1 VLKFHHDFSLNESLE
16 HLALMDKA
24 YEAVK
29 EENESGQIGYYR
41 LPKDTLSIVEAVR
54 SSELYLDSTIENI
67 VVIGI
72 GGSSLGIKAIMQML
86 PSQSVKPIY
95 FLENSDPVNISDIF
109 SKIKKSNTAFIVISK
124 SGGTIET
131 TSIFKAAIEY
141 FNIDL
146 ESVDSKKIVAITD
159 GGSSL
164 AKFADEY
171 KIVQYNIPLNV
182 GGRFS
187 VLSAVG
193 IVPLVLA
200 GFNASSILNGA
211 EEFMQ
216 SFFDRREDHL
226 LRKALY
232 YTQNSDKECM
242 NVIFSYASNMENLS
256 KWYVQLWG
264 ESLGKVS
271 KSGKK
276 VGLTPIG
283 LIGSTDQHSFLQ
295 LIMEGPRDK
304 SVTFINVD
312 DFQNSLSVPN
322 ITLKHIEK
330 TDFINN
336 HSFNELIN
344 AQCAA
349 TKESLIQSGV
359 SVDSI
364 TFDKV
369 NEENIGATI
378 IYYELLTSIIGF
390 MLDINTYNQPGVELG
405 KTILEK
411 KFK

>member
-1 VLKFHHDFSLNESLE
+1 MLKFHHDFSLNESSE

-41 LPKDTLSIVEAVR
+41 LPKETLSIVEAV
-54 SSELYLDSTIENI
+54 SGSELYLDSAIENI

-86 PSQSVKPIY
+86 PSDSVKPIY
-95 FLENSDPVNISDIF
+95 FLENSDPVNISEIF

-131 TSIFKAAIEY
+131 TSIFKVAIEY

-146 ESVDSKKIVAITD
+146 DSEDSKKIVAITD

-164 AKFADEY
+164 SKFADEY
-171 KIVQYNIPLNV
+171 GIVQYNIPLNV

-200 GFNASSILNGA
+200 GFNATAILNGA

-264 ESLGKVS
+264 ESLGKIS
-271 KSGKK
+271 KIGKK

-304 SVTFINVD
+304 TVTFINVD

-344 AQCAA
+344 AQCSA
-349 TKESLIQSGV
+349 TKESLIQSGI

-364 TFDKV
+364 TYDKV
-369 NEENIGATI
+369 DEENIGATI
-378 IYYELLTSIIGF
+378 IYYELLTSICGV

>member
-1 VLKFHHDFSLNESLE
+1 VLKFHHDFSLNESSE

-41 LPKDTLSIVEAVR
+41 LPKETLSIVEAV
-54 SSELYLDSTIENI
+54 SGSELYLDSAIENI

-86 PSQSVKPIY
+86 PSDSVKPIY
-95 FLENSDPVNISDIF
+95 FLENSDPVNISEIF

-131 TSIFKAAIEY
+131 TSIFKVAIEY

-146 ESVDSKKIVAITD
+146 DSEDSKKIVAITD

-164 AKFADEY
+164 SKFADEY
-171 KIVQYNIPLNV
+171 GIVQYNIPLNV

-200 GFNASSILNGA
+200 GFNATAILNGA

-264 ESLGKVS
+264 ESLGKIS
-271 KSGKK
+271 KIGKK

-304 SVTFINVD
+304 TVTFINVD

-344 AQCAA
+344 AQCSA
-349 TKESLIQSGV
+349 TKESLIQSGI

-364 TFDKV
+364 TYDKV
-369 NEENIGATI
+369 DEENIGATI
-378 IYYELLTSIIGF
+378 IYYELLTSICGV

>member
-1 VLKFHHDFSLNESLE
+1 MLKFHHDFSLNESNE

-41 LPKDTLSIVEAVR
+41 LPKETLSIVEAV
-54 SSELYLDSTIENI
+54 SGSELYLDSAIENI

-86 PSQSVKPIY
+86 PSDSVKPVY
-95 FLENSDPVNISDIF
+95 FLENSDPVNISEIF

-131 TSIFKAAIEY
+131 TSIFKVAIEY

-146 ESVDSKKIVAITD
+146 DSEDSKKIVAITD

-164 AKFADEY
+164 SKFADEY
-171 KIVQYNIPLNV
+171 GIVQYNIPLNV

-200 GFNASSILNGA
+200 GFNATAILNGA

-264 ESLGKVS
+264 ESLGKIS

-304 SVTFINVD
+304 TVTFINVD

-344 AQCAA
+344 AQCSA
-349 TKESLIQSGV
+349 TKESLIQSGI

-364 TFDKV
+364 TYDKV
-369 NEENIGATI
+369 DEENIGATI
-378 IYYELLTSIIGF
+378 IYYELLTSICGL

>member
-1 VLKFHHDFSLNESLE
+1 MLKFHHDFSLNESPA
-16 HLALMDKA
+16 HFDLMSKA
-24 YEAVK
+24 YKAVK

-41 LPKDTLSIVEAVR
+41 LPRDTLSMVDVVKN
-54 SSELYLDSTIENI
+54 SELYLDSNIENI

-86 PSQSVKPIY
+86 PSKSTKPIY
-95 FLENSDPVNISDIF
+95 FLENSDPVNISEIF
-109 SKIKKSNTAFIVISK
+109 SKIKKSNSAFIVISK

-131 TSIFKAAIEY
+131 ISIFKTALDY
-141 FNIDL
+141 FKIDL
-146 ESVDSKKIVAITD
+146 ESSDSKRVVAITD
-159 GGSSL
+159 SGSSL
-164 AKFADEY
+164 SKFADEY
-171 KIVQYNIPLNV
+171 KIAQYNIPLNV

-200 GFNASSILNGA
+200 GFNATAILNGA
-211 EEFMQ
+211 SEFLD
-216 SFFDRREDHL
+216 SFFARKEDHL

-232 YTQNSDKECM
+232 YTQNADSEKI
-242 NVIFSYASNMENLS
+242 NVVFSYASNMENLS

-264 ESLGKVS
+264 ESLGKVTT
-271 KSGKK
+271 SGKK

-304 SVTFINVD
+304 TVTFINVD
-312 DFQNSLSVPN
+312 NFENDLKIPDIS
-322 ITLKHIEK
+322 LKHIEK
-330 TDFINN
+330 TDFINGN
-336 HSFNELIN
+336 SFNNLIN
-344 AQCAA
+344 SQCDA
-349 TKESLIQSGV
+349 TKESLIQSGI

-364 TFDKV
+364 TYDKV
-369 NEENIGATI
+369 DEENIGSTI
-378 IYYELLTSIIGF
+378 IYYELLTSISGV

>member
-1 VLKFHHDFSLNESLE
+1 MLKFHHDFSLNESSE

-41 LPKDTLSIVEAVR
+41 LPKETLSIVEAV
-54 SSELYLDSTIENI
+54 SGSELYLDSAIENI

-86 PSQSVKPIY
+86 PSDSVKPIY
-95 FLENSDPVNISDIF
+95 FLENSDPVNISEIF

-131 TSIFKAAIEY
+131 TSIFKVAIEY

-146 ESVDSKKIVAITD
+146 DSEDSKKIVAITD

-164 AKFADEY
+164 SKFADEY
-171 KIVQYNIPLNV
+171 GIVQYNIPLNV

-200 GFNASSILNGA
+200 GFNATAILNGA

-264 ESLGKVS
+264 ESLGKIS
-271 KSGKK
+271 KSDKK

-304 SVTFINVD
+304 TVTFINVD

-344 AQCAA
+344 AQCSA
-349 TKESLIQSGV
+349 TKESLIQSGI

-364 TFDKV
+364 TYDKV
-369 NEENIGATI
+369 DEENIGATI
-378 IYYELLTSIIGF
+378 IYYELLTSICGV

>member
-1 VLKFHHDFSLNESLE
+1 MLKFHHDFSLNESLE

>member
-1 VLKFHHDFSLNESLE
+1 VLKFHHDFSLNESPE
-16 HLALMDKA
+16 HLGLMDKA
-24 YEAVK
+24 YNAVK

-41 LPKDTLSIVEAVR
+41 LPRDTLPMVDEVKK
-54 SSELYLDSTIENI
+54 SELYLDSNIENI

-86 PSQSVKPIY
+86 PNQTTKPIY
-95 FLENSDPVNISDIF
+95 FLENSDPVNISQIF
-109 SKIKKSNTAFIVISK
+109 SKLKKSNTAFIVISK

-131 TSIFKAAIEY
+131 ISIFKTALDY
-141 FNIDL
+141 FKIDL
-146 ESVDSKKIVAITD
+146 ESTDAKKIVAITD
-159 GGSSL
+159 SGSSL
-164 AKFADEY
+164 SKFADEY
-171 KIVQYNIPLNV
+171 KIAQYNIPFNV

-200 GFNASSILNGA
+200 GFNATAILNGA
-211 EEFMQ
+211 SEFLE
-216 SFFDRREDHL
+216 SFFARKEDHI

-232 YTQNSDKECM
+232 YTQNADRQM
-242 NVIFSYASNMENLS
+242 INVVFSYASNMENLS

-264 ESLGKVS
+264 ESLGKIT
-271 KSGKK
+271 KTGKK

-304 SVTFINVD
+304 TVTFINVENFEND
-312 DFQNSLSVPN
+312 LKIADIS
-322 ITLKHIEK
+322 LKHIEK
-330 TDFINN
+330 TDFINGN
-336 HSFNELIN
+336 SFNNLIN
-344 AQCAA
+344 SQCDA
-349 TKESLIQSGV
+349 TKESLVQSGI

-364 TFDKV
+364 TYDKV
-369 NEENIGATI
+369 DEENIGSTI
-378 IYYELLTSIIGF
+378 IYYELLTSISGV

>member
-1 VLKFHHDFSLNESLE
+1 VLKFHHDFSLNESSE

-41 LPKDTLSIVEAVR
+41 LPKETLSIVEAV
-54 SSELYLDSTIENI
+54 SGSELYLDSAIENI

-86 PSQSVKPIY
+86 PSDSVKPVY
-95 FLENSDPVNISDIF
+95 FLENSDPVNISEIF

-131 TSIFKAAIEY
+131 TSIFKVAIEY

-146 ESVDSKKIVAITD
+146 DSEDSKKIVAITD

-164 AKFADEY
+164 SKFADEY
-171 KIVQYNIPLNV
+171 GIVQYNIPLNV

-200 GFNASSILNGA
+200 GFNATAILNGA

-232 YTQNSDKECM
+232 YTQNSGKECM

-264 ESLGKVS
+264 ESLGKIS

-304 SVTFINVD
+304 TVTFINVD

-344 AQCAA
+344 AQCSA
-349 TKESLIQSGV
+349 TKESLIQSGI

-364 TFDKV
+364 TYDKV
-369 NEENIGATI
+369 DEENIGATI
-378 IYYELLTSIIGF
+378 IYYELLTSICGL

>member
-41 LPKDTLSIVEAVR
+41 LPKDTLSIVEAVK
-54 SSELYLDSTIENI
+54 SSELYLNSTIENI

-72 GGSSLGIKAIMQML
+72 GGSSLGIKAIKQML

-131 TSIFKAAIEY
+131 ISIFKAAIEY
-141 FNIDL
+141 FKIDL
-146 ESVDSKKIVAITD
+146 DSEDSKKIVAITD
-159 GGSSL
+159 SGSSL
-164 AKFADEY
+164 SKFADEY
-171 KIVQYNIPLNV
+171 EIVQYNIPLNV

-200 GFNASSILNGA
+200 GFNASLILNGA
-211 EEFMQ
+211 EEFMK
-216 SFFDRREDHL
+216 SFFDRCEDHI

-264 ESLGKVS
+264 ESLGKIS
-271 KSGKK
+271 KSGKR

-312 DFQNSLSVPN
+312 DFQNSLSIPN
-322 ITLKHIEK
+322 ITLKYIEK

-369 NEENIGATI
+369 DEKNIGATI
-378 IYYELLTSIIGF
+378 IYYEMLTSIVGF